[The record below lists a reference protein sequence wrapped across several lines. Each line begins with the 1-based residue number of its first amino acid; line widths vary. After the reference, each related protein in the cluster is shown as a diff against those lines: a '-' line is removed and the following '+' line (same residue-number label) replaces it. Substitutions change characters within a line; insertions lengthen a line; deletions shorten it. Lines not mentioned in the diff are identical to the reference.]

1 MQRNIIRNVYFFVTK
16 PLDTF
21 SSESNLLNNHFNNAT
36 LLTSNIGIMFI
47 THKVLIKTKNYFTK
61 ECASFRYAHTDI
73 KIPDFSEYR
82 NSYSKNPIQHT
93 KDNTDDRKT
102 YSYVSTFGKI

>member
-1 MQRNIIRNVYFFVTK
+1 MQRNIIRTVYIHVIK
-16 PLDTF
+16 PLNTF
-21 SSESNLLNNHFNNAT
+21 SSERNLLNGHFNNAI
-36 LLTSNIGIMFI
+36 LQTSNVGIMFV
-47 THKVLIKTKNYFTK
+47 THNVLIKKNYFPK
-61 ECASFRYAHTDI
+61 ECASFRFAHTDI